1 MSSFRRRPPLALQ
14 NLKLF
19 SEYRSVDVNFVV
31 SYRKPSIIFSVS
43 VKPNIFIVVAF
54 VFEVELQE
62 TVTENV
68 AVIIGR
74 RTQTPLGNPY
84 LGIDSR
90 IERRHYRRVVDIGA
104 DRILVQI
111 AVRFIGARSFAIC
124 IQTRNYEIAARAVLS
139 KSAAVLKSQ
148 RAGSN
153 RRKVHYEIVA
163 SEIYVAVYRAV
174 ENGEAVAVAIYI
186 SVYRGVGNI
195 QIALYHDIAEDGYR
209 ILMYPR
215 FAAAALIDVAVNS
228 KVFVGVNIVFY
239 TLICIVCV
247 DGVEVFDSRIF
258 PEIHISVDTESCAL
272 RRDFT
277 VVVVEEY
284 VGTESVLYIR
294 FEVSRL
300 LILRVG
306 IIVPIVTDIC
316 SVSVKLPVDFIAL
329 ILVPKT
335 YESARLHI
343 EVAVD
348 SRIVAG
354 ICDISRKIILREA
367 VAAHRCVVFVSGIIE
382 VRTSDIAVAGASVI
396 GEHIEFYPVVVI
408 YYFTRIIIP
417 LALESTGY
425 AAACAAIRTVTS
437 ESLSLDCE
445 RLVVDI
451 ERLCMSVNDSL
462 RFAFRNL
469 EIYITVY
476 VVAQILVVY
485 DYGIAVG
492 RIDNLAVCISDILTC
507 RACITVVIS
516 AYFERLK
523 HGVINGRCIGN
534 IVCARIYHWL
544 SDMYV
549 ARCLRGN
556 QTRQRRRPIERIGEY
571 LGYFLRARIG
581 LGYTHADAF
590 GIALVRSGRFETHL
604 ILFFVEETYPNF
616 TSTHYV
622 LENTRILDDG
632 RAGIA
637 HRNSTRSANFAY
649 RTVYRSDVDVGI
661 QHLLR
666 LHFCYQSVFY
676 CGQRLGI
683 AVNKIVKR
691 LYAGFCGVISLL
703 FAKLRV

>member
-1 MSSFRRRPPLALQ
+1 MALQ

-31 SYRKPSIIFSVS
+31 FYRKPSIIFCFFAS

-68 AVIIGR
+68 AIIIGR
-74 RTQTPLGNPY
+74 LTQSNPY

-153 RRKVHYEIVA
+153 RRIVHYEIVA

-195 QIALYHDIAEDGYR
+195 QIALHHDIAEDGYR
-209 ILMYPR
+209 ILMYPIN
-215 FAAAALIDVAVNS
+215 ALAALIDITVNS

-277 VVVVEEY
+277 VVVVKEY
-284 VGTESVLYIR
+284 VGTESVFYIT
-294 FEVSRL
+294 FEDSRL
-300 LILRVG
+300 IRLRVG
-306 IIVPIVTDIC
+306 IIVPIVTGIC
-316 SVSVKLPVDFIAL
+316 PVSVKLPVFLISL

-335 YESARLHI
+335 YESTRLHI

-367 VAAHRCVVFVSGIIE
+367 VSAHRCAVSGIIE

-469 EIYITVY
+469 EIYLTVY
-476 VVAQILVVY
+476 VIAQILVVY

-534 IVCARIYHWL
+534 IVCARIYHRL

-590 GIALVRSGRFETHL
+590 GIALVRSGCFETHL
-604 ILFFVEETYPNF
+604 ILFFVEETYPDF

-683 AVNKIVKR
+683 AINKIVKR

>member
-124 IQTRNYEIAARAVLS
+124 IQTCNYEISARAALS

-153 RRKVHYEIVA
+153 SRIVHYEIVA
-163 SEIYVAVYRAV
+163 SEIYVAVYGAV
-174 ENGEAVAVAIYI
+174 ENSEAVAVAIYI

-195 QIALYHDIAEDGYR
+195 QIALHHDIAEDGYR

-215 FAAAALIDVAVNS
+215 FAAAALIDIAVNS

-284 VGTESVLYIR
+284 VGTESVLKIR
-294 FEVSRL
+294 AESGIPWC
-300 LILRVG
+300 LIIVI
-306 IIVPIVTDIC
+306 IIVPIFTGIC
-316 SVSVKLPVDFIAL
+316 SVSVKLPVDFIAG

-367 VAAHRCVVFVSGIIE
+367 VSAHRCAVSGIIE
-382 VRTSDIAVAGASVI
+382 VRTSDIAVAGTSVI
-396 GEHIEFYPVVVI
+396 GEHIEFYPVVVVNDFSGI
-408 YYFTRIIIP
+408 GVP
-417 LALESTGY
+417 LALEYAGSAAAY
-425 AAACAAIRTVTS
+425 AAVRAVAS
-437 ESLSLDCE
+437 ERLSLDCE

-492 RIDNLAVCISDILTC
+492 RIDNLSVCISDILTC
-507 RACITVVIS
+507 RARITVVIS

-604 ILFFVEETYPNF
+604 ILFFVEETYPDF

-661 QHLLR
+661 KHLLR

>member
-1 MSSFRRRPPLALQ
+1 MALQ

-31 SYRKPSIIFSVS
+31 FYRKPSIIFCFFAS

-68 AVIIGR
+68 AIIIGR
-74 RTQTPLGNPY
+74 LTQSNPY

-153 RRKVHYEIVA
+153 RRIVHYEIVA

-195 QIALYHDIAEDGYR
+195 QIALHHDIAEDGYR
-209 ILMYPR
+209 ILMYPIN
-215 FAAAALIDVAVNS
+215 ALAALIDITVNS

-277 VVVVEEY
+277 VVVVKEY
-284 VGTESVLYIR
+284 VGTESVFYIT
-294 FEVSRL
+294 FEDSRL
-300 LILRVG
+300 IRLRVG
-306 IIVPIVTDIC
+306 IIVPIVTGIC
-316 SVSVKLPVDFIAL
+316 PVSVKLPVFLIAGV
-329 ILVPKT
+329 LVPKT
-335 YESARLHI
+335 YESTRLHI

-367 VAAHRCVVFVSGIIE
+367 VSAHRCAVSGIIE

-534 IVCARIYHWL
+534 IVCARIYHRL

-604 ILFFVEETYPNF
+604 ILFFVEETYPDF

-661 QHLLR
+661 KHLLR